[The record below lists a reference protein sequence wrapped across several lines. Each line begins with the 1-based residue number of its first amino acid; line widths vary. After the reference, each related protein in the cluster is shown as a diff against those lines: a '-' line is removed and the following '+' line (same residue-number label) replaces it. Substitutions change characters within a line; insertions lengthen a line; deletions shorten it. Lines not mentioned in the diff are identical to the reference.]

1 MKISS
6 SILLVASLLVLP
18 VVAHADS
25 ADKKAAKAEAAAA
38 KPAGKEVTLTGSY
51 GCAKCSFKEKD
62 AKSCSNV
69 LKVKEGGKEVTYEVA
84 KNQVAQDHH
93 DAICHSPPKAA
104 TVKGTV
110 SVEGGKKV
118 LTASDITFN

>member
-1 MKISS
+1 MKLST
-6 SILLVASLLVLP
+6 SILLVASLLALP
-18 VVAHADS
+18 LVAHADS
-25 ADKKAAKAEAAAA
+25 ADKKPAKAEAAA
-38 KPAGKEVTLTGSY
+38 KSAGKEVTLTGSY

-69 LKVKEGGKEVTYEVA
+69 FKVKEGGKEVTYEVA

-93 DAICHSPPKAA
+93 EAICHSAPKPA

-110 SVEGGKKV
+110 SEEGGKKTI
-118 LTASDITFN
+118 TATDIKFH